1 MIRTIQKTTK
11 AAIILIMFSYI
22 GNPFPAYAKGKALK
36 ATLKGQ
42 NVTCFGGSNGSI
54 SLDITGGNAPYQIQ
68 WNDGSSGYAILDKP
82 AGEYSVLIT
91 DSKGNTVSQSIL
103 LTEPYAMTIYSQVT
117 SEQCYARN
125 GKANIL
131 VTGGTQ
137 PYQYEWSNQTRQQNL
152 EAVAAGDYEIKVTD
166 KNGCVKQSNITIDRN
181 KTLELNIAKYSPLC
195 HDEASGLID
204 VEVKGGWAPY
214 SYEWSNGASTE
225 DQSGLKAGI
234 YSVIVKDN
242 NGCISKAEVQL
253 KNPEPI
259 KVEAKIT
266 EADLNKNNGSIVL
279 QVSGGTGNYTYLWS
293 NMANSQSLSNIEEG
307 VYAVRVD
314 DLHRCS
320 AAAYFTVNEKSPMQ
334 VESVVKHE
342 LCNGGDKGSIKLN
355 VKGGVAP
362 YKFEWSNGMNG
373 AMINN
378 IPAGDYSVRITDA
391 NNKVYRN
398 TFTVKQPEPIGIFAT
413 VLDESYTGK
422 NDGSIKLQVIGGMSP
437 LKYEWS
443 NGQTVSDLVNL
454 SQGTYTVRMKDG
466 NGCAMEHHVLVGLN
480 YNDAMLRI
488 ANANEDNAMMEIY
501 PNPFSN
507 NFTMKFNTQVSD
519 IQSIIVYAMDGK
531 IAEQLN
537 PDLKQQM
544 INEITVNASKLNPG
558 KYLVKVTTAK
568 KIFTRVVI
576 RTM

>member
-1 MIRTIQKTTK
+1 MIRTIQQSTK

-42 NVTCFGGSNGSI
+42 NVTCFGGNNGAI
-54 SLDITGGNAPYQIQ
+54 NLDISGGNAPYQIT
-68 WNDGSSGYAILDKP
+68 WNDGSSGYAMLDKP

-91 DSKGNTVSQSIL
+91 DSKGSIVTQSIT

-125 GKANIL
+125 GKASLL

-152 EAVAAGDYEIKVTD
+152 EAVAAGDYEVKVTD
-166 KNGCVKQSNITIDRN
+166 KNGCVKMSNITIERN
-181 KTLELNIAKYSPLC
+181 KVLELNIAKYDPLC
-195 HDEASGLID
+195 NDEASGLID

-214 SYEWSNGASTE
+214 TFEWSDGAKTE
-225 DQSGLKAGI
+225 DQSGLKAGN

-242 NGCISKAEVQL
+242 NGCIAKAEVQL
-253 KNPEPI
+253 KNPDAI

-266 EADLNKNNGSIVL
+266 EADLYKSNGSIIL
-279 QVSGGTGNYTYLWS
+279 NVSGGVGNYTYLWS
-293 NMANSQSLSNIEEG
+293 NMENSQSLNNIEEG

-314 DLHRCS
+314 DSHRCS
-320 AAAYFTVNEKSPMQ
+320 TSAYFTVNEKSPMQ

-342 LCNGGDKGSIKLN
+342 LCNGGKNGSIKLN

-362 YKFEWSNGMNG
+362 YKFEWSNEMSG
-373 AMINN
+373 ATISNLS
-378 IPAGDYSVRITDA
+378 AGDYSVLITDA

-413 VLDESYTGK
+413 VLDESVIGK
-422 NDGSIKLQVIGGMSP
+422 NDGSIKLQVIGGMPP
-437 LKYEWS
+437 LKYQWS
-443 NGQTVSDLVNL
+443 NGQTVSDLANL

-480 YNDAMLRI
+480 YTDAMLRT
-488 ANANEDNAMMEIY
+488 AYEKEDHVMMEIY

-507 NFTMKFNTQVSD
+507 NFTMKFSTPVSN

-537 PDLKQQM
+537 PDLKQQEV
-544 INEITVNASKLNPG
+544 NEIAVNASKLKPG
-558 KYLVKVTTAK
+558 SYLIKVTTDK
-568 KIFTRVVI
+568 KIFTRIVT